1 MQVSECFINV
11 EPGGAV
17 RAAVGAGRPSCGG
30 RLTVGVSPRGT
41 VVGGLLRR
49 AAGRALGRRV
59 GLRAPATLAGSG
71 VGQGSG
77 SIDGVPNP
85 ALKRTA
91 TGRPLPAVVHV
102 ASSGL
107 PVTAA

>member
-1 MQVSECFINV
+1 MHVALRFADG
-11 EPGGAV
+11 EPGHAG
-17 RAAVGAGRPSCGG
+17 RAAVGVGRPSFGG
-30 RLTVGVSPRGT
+30 RRAVGVLARGT
-41 VVGGLLRR
+41 VRGSSLRVVAGLG
-49 AAGRALGRRV
+49 AGRRL
-59 GLRAPATLAGSG
+59 GLRGLAALAGSG
-71 VGQGSG
+71 VGQGCG
-77 SIDGVPNP
+77 TTGGAPNP